1 MKTARILLM
10 LVALSGAAK
19 AESPFIRE
27 MTQLQQQ
34 RDRALAA
41 AGDPIQRSYRT
52 NLEAL
57 LRRASQ
63 ANDLQAVGVLRAE
76 LEKAGGAAPGV
87 AAQPS
92 QPANAAAVD
101 VLTSRLVNTKWVWF
115 GKETLT
121 LLPDGKAE
129 WSTGKQ
135 IWPWKVTSVGRRT
148 IEGVAMSKNIKFT
161 MTFEHDLK
169 TGVIE
174 SEGHQRATHLIT
186 E

>member
-1 MKTARILLM
+1 MKAAQILFI
-10 LVALSGAAK
+10 LVAMAAHAN
-19 AESPFIRE
+19 AESPFVRE

-34 RDRALAA
+34 RDAAL
-41 AGDPIQRSYRT
+41 GNYRT
-52 NLEAL
+52 GLEAL

-63 ANDLQAVGVLRAE
+63 ANDLQAVGLLRAE
-76 LEKAGGAAPGV
+76 LEKAGGPAAAAV
-87 AAQPS
+87 APSS

-115 GKETLT
+115 GRETLT

-148 IEGVAMSKNIKFT
+148 IEGVNMARNNKFT
-161 MTFEHDLK
+161 ITFEHDLK

-174 SEGHQRATHLIT
+174 SEGHKRATQLAK